1 MGNLSGIELDAAKT
15 RAVLADAD
23 GVRRQPRGK
32 TVLRKLLRTYCLND
46 SPGVFFLPIIPIVPM
61 S

>member
-1 MGNLSGIELDAAKT
+1 MVNLSGIELDAAKT

-32 TVLRKLLRTYCLND
+32 TVLRKLLRTYW
-46 SPGVFFLPIIPIVPM
+46 PE
-61 S
+61 